1 MSKRRALG
9 HGQPPPRPPPSLNSL
24 LHEDSTSESERED
37 DEYAEQ
43 VQHFRAVFK
52 RKLFSATSLD
62 LEGWEPAEDDA
73 TASTASASEAVD
85 DRCMQAGAQ
94 GHQHASL
101 SRGEGSMA
109 AAPAHHS
116 RAGSHEPPPPQRQRD
131 LPPSRTE
138 PPAVA
143 SAASAAA
150 TTGPSASSPAA
161 APARRLFLRGCSALV
176 SDQHL
181 QQCFAQFGAVE
192 LAEVFYHPR
201 TRQSMGMGCI
211 IFVDASA
218 AAKALAAAA
227 QSSLYLANLW
237 SPEVRL
243 IADALGDYARQA
255 YFDRVPDMQAQQQVA
270 QQQDRQ
276 GQQAAQGQHAHAQ
289 QLQQAQQQMQQQIQ
303 QQMQHKQQQM
313 QQFNGQ

>member
-1 MSKRRALG
+1 
-9 HGQPPPRPPPSLNSL
+9 
-24 LHEDSTSESERED
+24 
-37 DEYAEQ
+37 
-43 VQHFRAVFK
+43 
-52 RKLFSATSLD
+52 
-62 LEGWEPAEDDA
+62 
-73 TASTASASEAVD
+73 
-85 DRCMQAGAQ
+85 
-94 GHQHASL
+94 
-101 SRGEGSMA
+101 
-109 AAPAHHS
+109 
-116 RAGSHEPPPPQRQRD
+116 
-131 LPPSRTE
+131 
-138 PPAVA
+138 
-143 SAASAAA
+143 
-150 TTGPSASSPAA
+150 
-161 APARRLFLRGCSALV
+161 
-176 SDQHL
+176 
-181 QQCFAQFGAVE
+181 
-192 LAEVFYHPR
+192 
-201 TRQSMGMGCI
+201 MGCI

-313 QQFNGQ
+313 QQFNGQQFNGQHAQHAQHAQQAQARMQQQVRPQIKSVFVSGFKLEVSGREIDSECLRAAFGRCGELTHAMVYTHPHTGRAMPISSLVFRDAAGALAAMQAATMGDASSGLRRWLGPQLSVAADAHGMIARQAYGALTGGKEPPTLAMGGGLGAGAG